1 MAASQDWMTKDFYGA
16 LGLKKDATQAE
27 IKKAYNSYA
36 RKYHPDRNPGDKTAE
51 EKFKAAS
58 EAYQVL
64 SNEDDRKQY
73 DAIRAMA
80 GGGPRFSSGSGGGF
94 EDIFSAFGQGGG
106 GNFRYSTGG
115 TDTPGFDDI
124 LSQMFGAGAPQQGAG
139 GGFGGFGGFGSR
151 RRPEKGADATASI
164 SIPLRQAVDG
174 TTVTVTS
181 NGEKVTAKVP
191 AGITNGQKIR
201 IKGKGRPGTNGGE
214 PGDVLVTVNVEPH
227 PVYELD
233 GKDVYVNV
241 PVSFD
246 EAALGA
252 TIEVPTVYG
261 KKVKVKVPA
270 GSSSDKVMRVRR
282 KGVDNKRGSVGDMYV
297 RLKVVVPKRLSDEA
311 REAVEQF
318 REVSKEADPRR
329 EFRDMAKI

>member
-1 MAASQDWMTKDFYGA
+1 MASQDWMTKDFYAA
-16 LGLKKDATQAE
+16 LGLKKDATQDE

-36 RKYHPDRNPGDKTAE
+36 RKYHPDRNPGDKSAE
-51 EKFKAAS
+51 DKFKAAS

-94 EDIFSAFGQGGG
+94 EDIFSAFGGGGG

-115 TDTPGFDDI
+115 ADAPGFDDI
-124 LSQMFGAGAPQQGAG
+124 LSQMFGAGAPQQNTG

-151 RRPEKGADATASI
+151 RRPEKGADVTASI

-181 NGEKVTAKVP
+181 NGEKVTAKIP

-214 PGDVLVTVNVEPH
+214 QGDVLVTVNVEPH
-227 PVYELD
+227 PVYEVD

-252 TIEVPTVYG
+252 TIEVPTIYG

-282 KGVDNKRGSVGDMYV
+282 KGIDNKRGSVGDMYV

-311 REAVEQF
+311 REAVEKF
-318 REVSKEADPRR
+318 REVSSEADPRR
-329 EFRDMAKI
+329 EFHDLAKI

>member
-1 MAASQDWMTKDFYGA
+1 MASQDWMTKDFYAA
-16 LGLKKDATQAE
+16 LGLKKDATQDE

-36 RKYHPDRNPGDKTAE
+36 RKYHPDRNPGDKSAE
-51 EKFKAAS
+51 DKFKAAS

-94 EDIFSAFGQGGG
+94 EDIFSAFGGGGG

-115 TDTPGFDDI
+115 ADAPGFDDI
-124 LSQMFGAGAPQQGAG
+124 LSQMFGAGAPQQNTG

-151 RRPEKGADATASI
+151 RRPEKGADVTASI

-181 NGEKVTAKVP
+181 NGEKVTAKIP
-191 AGITNGQKIR
+191 AGITDGQKIR

-214 PGDVLVTVNVEPH
+214 PGDVLVSVNVEPH

-282 KGVDNKRGSVGDMYV
+282 RGIDNKRGTVGDMYV

-318 REVSKEADPRR
+318 RELSKGADPRR
-329 EFRDMAKI
+329 EFHDMAKI

>member
-1 MAASQDWMTKDFYGA
+1 MAASQDWMSKDFYAA
-16 LGLKKDATQAE
+16 LGLKKDASEAE
-27 IKKAYNSYA
+27 IKKAYNTYA
-36 RKYHPDRNPGDKTAE
+36 RKYHPDRNPGDKSAE

-64 SNEDDRKQY
+64 SNAEDRKQY

-80 GGGPRFSSGSGGGF
+80 GGGARFSSGSGGF
-94 EDIFSAFGQGGG
+94 EDIFSGFGAGRGDNVRFNTSG
-106 GNFRYSTGG
+106 S
-115 TDTPGFDDI
+115 DAPGFEDI
-124 LSQMFGAGAPQQGAG
+124 LSQMFGQGAPQHNSQ
-139 GGFGGFGGFGSR
+139 GGFGFGFGSR
-151 RRPEKGADATASI
+151 RRPERGADVHAEI

-181 NGEKVTAKVP
+181 QGEKVTAKVP

-201 IKGKGRPGTNGGE
+201 IKGKGQPGVNGGE
-214 PGDVLVTVNVEPH
+214 PGDVLVKVSVEPH

-252 TIEVPTVYG
+252 TIEVPTLNG
-261 KKVKVKVPA
+261 MKVKVKVPA
-270 GSSSDKVMRVRR
+270 GSSSDKVMRVR
-282 KGVDNKRGSVGDMYV
+282 GRGMAPQRGERGDMYV
-297 RLKVVVPKRLSDEA
+297 RLKVVVPRRLSDEA
-311 REAVEQF
+311 RAVVEQF
-318 REVSKEADPRR
+318 RDVTADADPRR
-329 EFRDMAKI
+329 EFTDMAKI

>member
-1 MAASQDWMTKDFYGA
+1 MAASQDWMMKDFYAA
-16 LGLKKDATQAE
+16 LGVDKNASQAD

-36 RKYHPDRNPGDKTAE
+36 RKYHPDRNPGDKSAE

-64 SNEDDRKQY
+64 SDEEDRKQY

-94 EDIFSAFGQGGG
+94 DDIFSPFQGGG
-106 GNFRYSTGG
+106 GSFRYSTGG
-115 TDTPGFDDI
+115 ANAPGFEDI
-124 LSQMFGAGAPQQGAG
+124 LSQMFGAGAPQQDA

-151 RRPEKGADATASI
+151 RRPEKGANVTASI
-164 SIPLRQAVDG
+164 SIPLRQAMDG

-191 AGITNGQKIR
+191 AGITDGQKVR
-201 IKGKGRPGTNGGE
+201 IKGKGRPGKNGGE
-214 PGDVLVTVNVEPH
+214 AGDVLVTVNVEPH

-233 GKDVYVNV
+233 GLNVYVNV

-246 EAALGA
+246 EATLGA
-252 TIEVPTVYG
+252 TIEVPTIYG
-261 KKVKVKVPA
+261 KTVKVKVPA
-270 GSSSDKVMRVRR
+270 GSSSDKVLRVRR
-282 KGVDNKRGSVGDMYV
+282 KGVDNGRADVGDMYV
-297 RLKVVVPKRLSDEA
+297 RIKVVVPKRLSDEA

-318 REVSKEADPRR
+318 RDASADADPRR
-329 EFRDMAKI
+329 DFRDMAKI

>member
-1 MAASQDWMTKDFYGA
+1 MAASQDWITKDFYAA
-16 LGLKKDATQAE
+16 LGLKKDASQAE

-36 RKYHPDRNPGDKTAE
+36 RKYHPDRNPGDKSAE
-51 EKFKAAS
+51 ENFKAAS

-94 EDIFSAFGQGGG
+94 DDIFSAFGQGGG
-106 GNFRYSTGG
+106 NFRYTTGG
-115 TDTPGFDDI
+115 ADAPGFDDI
-124 LSQMFGAGAPQQGAG
+124 LSQMFGAGATQQNAS

-151 RRPEKGADATASI
+151 RRPERGADVTASI

-181 NGEKVTAKVP
+181 GGEKVTAKVP
-191 AGITNGQKIR
+191 SGITDGQKIR
-201 IKGKGRPGTNGGE
+201 IKGKGRPGANGGE
-214 PGDVLVTVNVEPH
+214 AGDVLVTVNVEPH
-227 PVYELD
+227 PVYELQ
-233 GKDVYVNV
+233 GRDVYVNV

-252 TIEVPTVYG
+252 TIEVPTIYG
-261 KKVKVKVPA
+261 KTIKVKVPA

-282 KGVDNKRGSVGDMYV
+282 KGIDNKGGKVGDMYV
-297 RLKVVVPKRLSDEA
+297 RLKVLVPKRLSDEA
-311 REAVEQF
+311 RAAVEQF
-318 REVSKEADPRR
+318 REVSKDADPRR